1 VDVLILRDVAEFC
14 DYFRRDDHVTGGEQ
28 VLERVGNI
36 GTDGCIRTGTARL
49 TSAHSCRRRLFAVVD
64 RSSIVVDRGV
74 DRRHIP
80 IVDVDVIGGSEIE
93 WFVPRDLL

>member
-36 GTDGCIRTGTARL
+36 GTDGCIRTGHRETDERTRVGDDCSQSWTA
-49 TSAHSCRRRLFAVVD
+49 
-64 RSSIVVDRGV
+64 SSIVVDRGV